1 MFFFKFVKLVMEV
14 KDDENE
20 QSIILANQHTNVVEY
35 LFRCASY

>member
-1 MFFFKFVKLVMEV
+1 MEV